1 MDWLQVIVLALLQG
15 ITEFLPVSS
24 SAHLILPVQL
34 TSWPDQGL
42 AFDVAV
48 HAGTLVAVL
57 AYFRAEVTG
66 LFASAGTLIAERRI
80 DSTLDLWMK
89 VAVATLPV
97 IIAGFIA
104 KDFVE
109 SELRTVKVTAIT
121 TIVFGILLGLADRR
135 LGTADSI
142 SWPVALVIGFSQVIA
157 LIPGTSRSGITMTAA
172 LFLGLSRTNGARFSM
187 LLSIPT
193 ILGAALL
200 ITLDVLEQGLDI
212 GLAHMAGGFLL
223 SAISAFVAIR
233 YFMLLVERT
242 GMMPY
247 VIYRLLLGTVLLL
260 FFV

>member
-24 SAHLILPVQL
+24 SAHLILPAQL
-34 TSWPDQGL
+34 TEWPDQGL

-57 AYFRAEVTG
+57 AFFRAEVTG
-66 LFASAGTLIAERRI
+66 LFTSAGTLVAERRI
-80 DSTLDLWMK
+80 DTTLDLWIK

-97 IIAGFIA
+97 LIAGFIA

-109 SELRTVKVTAIT
+109 SELRTVKVMAIT

-135 LGTADSI
+135 TGTNQSI
-142 SWPVALVIGFSQVIA
+142 SWPAALIIGFSQVVA

-200 ITLDVLEQGLDI
+200 ITLDILERGLDV
-212 GLAHMAGGFLL
+212 GLAHLAGGFLL
-223 SAISAFVAIR
+223 SAVSAFVTIR

-247 VIYRLLLGTVLLL
+247 VVYRLLLGTVLLV